1 VAHILFYITGL
12 AAPAI
17 AAGFGALAP
26 TLGTLM
32 PVIGASGFA
41 AMATAAGSV
50 AGSVAVAASFGGRPK
65 CHVHTLCGDVILSYD
80 LTHQVSLVHE
90 RENGSMIIVKCSP

>member
-1 VAHILFYITGL
+1 MVYIFYETGL

-26 TLGTLM
+26 TLGTLV

-41 AMATAAGSV
+41 AAASAAGTV
-50 AGSVAVAASFGGRPK
+50 TGSVAVAASFGGKVKTIPQFFWLTQRRLK
-65 CHVHTLCGDVILSYD
+65 TMDKSVDHVPDLS
-80 LTHQVSLVHE
+80 
-90 RENGSMIIVKCSP
+90 

>member
-1 VAHILFYITGL
+1 LYITGL

-50 AGSVAVAASFGGRPK
+50 AGSVAVAASFGGTSKGPVR
-65 CHVHTLCGDVILSYD
+65 TLVVMLFFEPFLGHAKLLSCYA
-80 LTHQVSLVHE
+80 T
-90 RENGSMIIVKCSP
+90 

>member
-1 VAHILFYITGL
+1 MWSLKLGLVYILYETGL

-26 TLGTLM
+26 TLGTLV

-41 AMATAAGSV
+41 AAASAAGT
-50 AGSVAVAASFGGRPK
+50 ATGSVAVAASFGGKVKTIPQWIK
-65 CHVHTLCGDVILSYD
+65 VLIMYYQIYLKLCI
-80 LTHQVSLVHE
+80 
-90 RENGSMIIVKCSP
+90 

>member
-1 VAHILFYITGL
+1 LYITGL

-50 AGSVAVAASFGGRPK
+50 AGSVAVAASFGGRSK
-65 CHVHTLCGDVILSYD
+65 CPVRTLVVMLFFELFLHAILLSCYA
-80 LTHQVSLVHE
+80 T
-90 RENGSMIIVKCSP
+90 